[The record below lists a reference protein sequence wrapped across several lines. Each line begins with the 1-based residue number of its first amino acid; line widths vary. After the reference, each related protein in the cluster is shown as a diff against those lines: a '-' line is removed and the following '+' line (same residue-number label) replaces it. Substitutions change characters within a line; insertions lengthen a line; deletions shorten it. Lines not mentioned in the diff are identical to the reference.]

1 LGLDVHD
8 TPLASQSQPLL
19 PGMALTV
26 EPGLYFPPDDPQLP
40 AWCRG
45 IGVRIEDDIVIGSD
59 GAAHVLTTRA
69 PKAVAEVEEAVRR
82 GL

>member
-1 LGLDVHD
+1 
-8 TPLASQSQPLL
+8 
-19 PGMALTV
+19 M

-45 IGVRIEDDIVIGSD
+45 IGVRIEDDILIGND
-59 GAAHVLTTRA
+59 GAARVLTTRA